1 MLTCNRLN
9 HAFSATQT
17 YHQNISLSIFFFRL
31 VPDVD
36 VEIQSGNLSRVSS
49 VTRINITQSEANV
62 SRGVT
67 STEFLSDAPSEN
79 NSTGSSTVVPGQYM
93 KKTFTWEWFPLECRK
108 VISFCSATLPDWLK
122 KFAPLYR
129 PIGSTVFIRL

>member
-1 MLTCNRLN
+1 MP
-9 HAFSATQT
+9 
-17 YHQNISLSIFFFRL
+17 NITFFFRL

-49 VTRINITQSEANV
+49 ISRINIMQSEANV

-79 NSTGSSTVVPGQYM
+79 NSTGSSSVVPGQ
-93 KKTFTWEWFPLECRK
+93 
-108 VISFCSATLPDWLK
+108 
-122 KFAPLYR
+122 
-129 PIGSTVFIRL
+129 

>member
-1 MLTCNRLN
+1 MLTCNRL
-9 HAFSATQT
+9 AFGTTQK
-17 YHQNISLSIFFFRL
+17 YLQNYYCNYFFRL

-49 VTRINITQSEANV
+49 VSRINIMQSEANV

-79 NSTGSSTVVPGQYM
+79 NSTGSSVVPGQ
-93 KKTFTWEWFPLECRK
+93 
-108 VISFCSATLPDWLK
+108 
-122 KFAPLYR
+122 
-129 PIGSTVFIRL
+129 